1 MRRPLRVVVAL
12 SVVLGAGALTY
23 LTTTAIGASRAGA
36 ATTRLTPVV
45 TSVTPSYGGSP
56 TTYVGVIITGYG
68 FTVATYMTVKF
79 GTTTAFVS
87 HDTISTKTHE
97 TITVSAPPEPA
108 GAVDVRAI
116 DSTDGRESATSTGDI
131 FEYGTPTPAVTGLSP
146 ASGPTTGGTTVK
158 IAGTNFTAIM
168 IVTFGGTSTNA
179 VATSSTSVT
188 VKSPA
193 HAAGTV
199 AVKVEDSDIHT
210 SAPSSADIFTFG
222 TPTPAVTKVTPAA
235 GPTSGG
241 TKVVITGTNFSAGAS
256 VDFGSAV
263 VPSKTVTVDSPT
275 SITATAPSQTAGTVD
290 VTVTDSDAKTSAISS
305 GGHFLYVTAPTVTGV
320 TPPAGPISGGTTVTI
335 TGTNFSAGAPVHFG
349 SAAATTVTEVSTT
362 KIIATD
368 PAHAAGKVTVTV
380 SISGVTSATS
390 PADQFTYVPAPTVT
404 KVTPTAGPT
413 SGATTVTI
421 TGTNFSAGASVHFGS
436 AAATTVTEVS
446 PTEITAKDPAHTA
459 ATVTVTVTT
468 PGGTS
473 ATSAADHFTYVPA
486 PTVTKVT
493 PSSGPVVGGTLV
505 TITGTNLTGANA
517 VTFGSGKPGSNLTV
531 VSATEVTTED
541 PSNPVATVTVTV
553 TTAGG
558 TSATSPADHFSYV
571 TLPPVNHTSA
581 PPGAPV
587 LTTAVP
593 GTGTVHLAWTA
604 PTTANAG
611 AVAGYEVC
619 YTSTAAALT
628 RCPTAATAGSATSF
642 TLSGLTDGTRY
653 YFAVRAKDA
662 AGFGPLSNAMTAT
675 PGASSA
681 TRIAGA
687 TPDATAAAELER
699 AFPPT
704 KGSCPSSRTVV
715 VATTAVYDDAL
726 SSQFLAQS
734 LTTGTLLTPT
744 GTLSPVTQ
752 AALKAEGIAKVI
764 VVGGPLAITTT
775 VLKAI
780 EALTAYGCGGKTP
793 SGKVTV
799 TRIYGQTQYATAAA
813 VAEHVGTAASLG
825 FPGAYQTTNPAGGV
839 GRFNDTGGTGTAAP
853 SGPQPTAVLASGT
866 EFQDAQAASVVSY
879 RTKLPLLL
887 TPPSTLSPTALAAI
901 VKLGIK
907 QVIVMGGTLAVAN
920 AVEAALVQE
929 AGISVLRVAGKD
941 YTDTAA
947 QLARFEAAA
956 KTTGLGWT
964 PGHRAMVARGN
975 GFSDGIAG
983 AVLDSP
989 HNAATG
995 GPGTAR
1001 PLLLTETPTVVG
1013 TYLTTFLTTTG
1024 ATGIGGT
1031 TTKTL
1036 TFLSVLGGPLA
1047 LSTAAVAAMQADLKG

>member
-1 MRRPLRVVVAL
+1 MTRLHDAGRLLRRPLSMVFAV
-12 SVVLGAGALTY
+12 SVVLGAGTFAY
-23 LTTTAIGASRAGA
+23 LTATAIGASRAGA
-36 ATTRLTPVV
+36 ATSPVV
-45 TSVTPSYGGSP
+45 TGVTPNHGGSA
-56 TTYVGVIITGYG
+56 TTSMAVTITGYG
-68 FTVATYMTVKF
+68 FTATYQTVTVMF
-79 GTTTAFVS
+79 GTTSAIVDLVTTTTAADEKINVA
-87 HDTISTKTHE
+87 
-97 TITVSAPPEPA
+97 APPEPA
-108 GAVDVRAI
+108 GTVDVRVV
-116 DSTDGRESATSTGDI
+116 DRNYGTESAISSGDI
-131 FEYGTPTPAVTGLSP
+131 FQYGTPTPAVTGLSP
-146 ASGPTTGGTTVK
+146 ATGTTAGGTTVV
-158 IAGTNFTAIM
+158 ITGTNFTGIM
-168 IVTFGGTSTNA
+168 SVTFGGTPISA

-210 SAPSSADIFTFG
+210 SAPSSGDIFTYG
-222 TPTPAVTKVTPAA
+222 TPTPTVTSLSPTS

-241 TKVVITGTNFSAGAS
+241 
-256 VDFGSAV
+256 
-263 VPSKTVTVDSPT
+263 
-275 SITATAPSQTAGTVD
+275 
-290 VTVTDSDAKTSAISS
+290 
-305 GGHFLYVTAPTVTGV
+305 
-320 TPPAGPISGGTTVTI
+320 
-335 TGTNFSAGAPVHFG
+335 
-349 SAAATTVTEVSTT
+349 
-362 KIIATD
+362 
-368 PAHAAGKVTVTV
+368 
-380 SISGVTSATS
+380 
-390 PADQFTYVPAPTVT
+390 
-404 KVTPTAGPT
+404 
-413 SGATTVTI
+413 TTVTI

-505 TITGTNLTGANA
+505 TITGTNLTGATA

-531 VSATEVTTED
+531 LSATEVTTED

-901 VKLGIK
+901 EKLGIK

-964 PGHRAMVARGN
+964 PEHRAMVARGN